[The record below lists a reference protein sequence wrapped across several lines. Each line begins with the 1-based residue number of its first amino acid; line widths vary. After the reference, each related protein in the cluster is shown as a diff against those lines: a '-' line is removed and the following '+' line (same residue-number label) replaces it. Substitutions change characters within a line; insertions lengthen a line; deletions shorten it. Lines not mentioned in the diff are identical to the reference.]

1 MNPAHYRWAAWE
13 APGQLETE
21 PFVSTRRDVSAPDVE
36 HASAP
41 DVLYASAPD
50 VLYASAPDVL
60 HASAPDVEHAQQ
72 YRSTEIP
79 SADFSN
85 PNPTSKYNR
94 QGLTASR
101 YRLFDDLELTRR
113 RSDFKCERH
122 IGSADHAHTLQQIRT
137 VTVTLKVIL
146 QLCWDEP
153 VSGDLE

>member
-1 MNPAHYRWAAWE
+1 MNPVHYRWAAWE
-13 APGQLETE
+13 APGELETE
-21 PFVSTRRDVSAPDVE
+21 PFVSTRRDVP
-36 HASAP
+36 
-41 DVLYASAPD
+41 
-50 VLYASAPDVL
+50 
-60 HASAPDVEHAQQ
+60 APDVEHAQQ

-85 PNPTSKYNR
+85 PNPRSKYNR

-113 RSDFKCERH
+113 RSDFKWERH